1 MTLPG
6 NMEAAGVI
14 INKEEEIPEPKVFV
28 VLYIF
33 ITIFVHPRLFP
44 SALKEVTILLRNFEY
59 FLSQI
64 INE

>member
-33 ITIFVHPRLFP
+33 YHNLRAP
-44 SALKEVTILLRNFEY
+44 STFSICFKGGHYLVEKF
-59 FLSQI
+59 
-64 INE
+64 